1 MSFQHGNA
9 IGRNQNQNMDKK
21 LASAIGQDIWPR
33 LDIDI
38 YSKAGNFVYN
48 YKLKKYEHMN
58 NTPVYYE
65 FKDMQEIKRNL
76 WKNVLS

>member
-9 IGRNQNQNMDKK
+9 IGRNQSQNINKK
-21 LASAIGQDIWPR
+21 LAPAIGQDIWPR

-48 YKLKKYEHMN
+48 YKLKKYEHFN
-58 NTPVYYE
+58 NTPMYYE